1 MIIICYIPISNHYV
15 VNLTLILCCMSVI
28 PQLTRKEN
36 WKIHKYMGI
45 KQYSPAPP
53 VVEGKCQKGNQKYL
67 ETNKN

>member
-1 MIIICYIPISNHYV
+1 
-15 VNLTLILCCMSVI
+15 MSVI

-45 KQYSPAPP
+45 KQYSPEQP